1 MPSIERVADLDDPRL
16 DDFRATREGDA
27 LRRRGVFVGE
37 GMLVLQRML
46 APDAR
51 FALKAV
57 LLDARR
63 EGEARALLDASPV
76 AGDLPVFVTA
86 RDALERVIGFP
97 FHQGVLALGERR
109 EERDALC
116 ALDEF
121 LRDAPSTALILD
133 GLVDHDNIGAAFRN
147 AAAFGASAV
156 LLSPTCA
163 DPLYRKSIRTSLGHA
178 LRVPTARFARGDWPR
193 GMDALRD
200 RGVLTVALTPGD
212 DARDIDEFAA
222 TLAPGRRLAL
232 LVGTEGPGLSE
243 RAMRLADARV
253 RIPMAPGADS
263 INVSAALAV
272 ALHALRPR
280 PGTLAP

>member
-1 MPSIERVADLDDPRL
+1 MPCIERVDDLDDPRL

-37 GMLVLQRML
+37 GMLVLRRLL

-63 EGEARALLDASPV
+63 EDEARALLDASQP
-76 AGDLPVFVTA
+76 DLPVFVAA

-109 EERDALC
+109 EERDAIG

-121 LRDAPSTALILD
+121 LGEAPSTALILD

-178 LRVPTARFARGDWPR
+178 LRVPTARFGRDDWPR
-193 GMDALRD
+193 GVEALRA
-200 RGVLTVALTPGD
+200 RGVVTVALTPAD
-212 DARDIDEFAA
+212 DAHDIDRFAR

-272 ALHALRPR
+272 ALHALRPG

>member
-1 MPSIERVADLDDPRL
+1 MPCIERVDDLDDPRL

-37 GMLVLQRML
+37 GMLVLRRLL

-63 EGEARALLDASPV
+63 EDEARALLDASQP
-76 AGDLPVFVTA
+76 DLPVFVAA

-109 EERDALC
+109 EERDAIG

-121 LRDAPSTALILD
+121 MCEAPSTALILD

-178 LRVPTARFARGDWPR
+178 LRVPTARFGRDDWPR
-193 GMDALRD
+193 GVEALRA
-200 RGVLTVALTPGD
+200 RGVVTVALTPAD
-212 DARDIDEFAA
+212 DAHDIDRFAR

-272 ALHALRPR
+272 ALHALRPG